1 MKMQGAVLIEQG
13 KPRPWVDSQPMT
25 IETLDLE
32 GPGEGELLVE
42 MAYAGLCR
50 SDLSTIA
57 GSRPRALP
65 MVPGHEAAGIVREVG
80 PGVTDI
86 KVGDHV
92 VMVFVMS
99 CGGCPDCVG
108 GKPNLCGSS
117 GAAKAAGTLIS
128 GKRKLSL
135 NGKPINHAT
144 GISCFAEYA
153 IVSRNSVVA
162 IDNDVPLADAA
173 LFGCAVITG
182 VGAVVNTAKVYPG
195 ADIAVVGL
203 GGVGLMAL
211 LGGVVAGA
219 NRIIAVDV
227 NDAKLALAKELGA
240 THTFNAK
247 DPETVANVRDLTG
260 GGLEFVFEVAGSIP
274 AWETAYALTKRGGS
288 VISAG
293 LTAADA
299 QFSFHPYQLVSDE
312 KSIRGSYMGS
322 AVPERD
328 VPRFVALY
336 KAGKLP
342 IDKVRS
348 ASIPLDDINLGFDRL
363 ADGEEVRQVI
373 DFRGQG

>member
-1 MKMQGAVLIEQG
+1 MKMQGAVLVEQG
-13 KPRPWVDSQPMT
+13 KPRPWADSRPMT

-32 GPGEGELLVE
+32 GPGEGELLIE

-80 PGVTDI
+80 PGVKDM
-86 KVGDHV
+86 KPGDHV

-99 CGGCPDCVG
+99 CGDCPDCVG

-128 GKRKLSL
+128 GERKISL

-153 IVSRNSVVA
+153 VVSRNSVVP
-162 IDNDVPLADAA
+162 IDRDVPLADAA

-195 ADIAVVGL
+195 ANMAVVGL
-203 GGVGLMAL
+203 GGVGLMSL

-219 NRIIAVDV
+219 NQIIAVDV

-247 DPETVANVRDLTG
+247 DPETVAHVRDLTG

-328 VPRFVALY
+328 VPRFVSLY

-342 IDKVRS
+342 INKVRS
-348 ASIPLDDINLGFDRL
+348 ATIQLDDINRGFDRL
-363 ADGEEVRQVI
+363 ADGDEVRQMI